1 MTLSRTFVSSVALAV
16 TLITLALTPAAHSYQ
31 EVAVTD
37 GGTITGT
44 VIFQGSPPPMKL
56 IIPTKDQEV
65 CGGIRE
71 EPHIVLSEDQG
82 VRHAVVF
89 LKDVQ
94 SGKAWGQPAKMPDL
108 TNLKCDF
115 VPHVQVVPVGSD
127 LEIISVDAVLH
138 ATHGF
143 LGKRTVFS
151 VTLPNKGDRVTRP
164 LKKTGMV
171 RVECDA
177 HGWMLGWI
185 YVADNPYAAVTAQ
198 DGTFTITDV
207 PPGAY
212 TLVVWQE
219 YLGLTETPVTVK
231 AKDAVSVKIELNK

>member
-1 MTLSRTFVSSVALAV
+1 MTPLRILLNFAALAIV
-16 TLITLALTPAAHSYQ
+16 LTTVIPVAYSYQ
-31 EVAVTD
+31 EIPITD
-37 GGTITGT
+37 GGTITGK
-44 VIFQGSPPPMKL
+44 VVFQGSPPPMKM

-71 EPHIVLSEDQG
+71 EPHVILGEDRG
-82 VRHAVVF
+82 VQDAMVF
-89 LKDVQ
+89 LKEVQ
-94 SGKAWGQPAKMPDL
+94 TGKAWGQSATTPDL
-108 TNLKCDF
+108 TNLKCNF

-127 LEIISVDAVLH
+127 LEIISADPVLH

-151 VTLPNKGDRVTRP
+151 VTLPNKGDRVARP
-164 LKKTGMV
+164 LKKSGIV

-185 YVADNPYAAVTAQ
+185 YVADNPYAAVTAP
-198 DGTFTITDV
+198 DGTFTITNV

-219 YLGLTETPVTVK
+219 YIGLTEIPVTVK
-231 AKDAVSVKIELNK
+231 AKEVVSVQIELNR

>member
-1 MTLSRTFVSSVALAV
+1 MNPLRMLLSFTASA
-16 TLITLALTPAAHSYQ
+16 IALTTLTSIAYPYQ
-31 EVAVTD
+31 EVTVSD
-37 GGTITGT
+37 GGTIKGR
-44 VIFQGSPPPMKL
+44 VVFHGSPPPLKM

-71 EPHIVLSEDQG
+71 EPQIILGENQG
-82 VRHAVVF
+82 LQDAVVF
-89 LKDVQ
+89 LKAIEN
-94 SGKAWGQPAKMPDL
+94 GKAWEQAAPTPEL
-108 TNLKCDF
+108 TNLKCNF

-127 LEIISVDAVLH
+127 IEIVSADPVLH

-151 VTLPNKGDRVTRP
+151 VTLPNQGDRVKRP
-164 LKKTGMV
+164 LKKAGIV

-185 YVADNPYAAVTAQ
+185 YVADNPYYGLTGH
-198 DGTFTITDV
+198 DGAFTITDI

-219 YLGLTETPVTVK
+219 YTGLTEIPVIVK
-231 AKDAVSVKIELNK
+231 AKEVVSVNVELNK

>member
-1 MTLSRTFVSSVALAV
+1 MTPSRMFLSSAAFVV
-16 TLITLALTPAAHSYQ
+16 TLITLTPVAYPYQ

-37 GGTITGT
+37 GGTITGN
-44 VIFQGSPPPMKL
+44 VIFQGSSPPMKL

-71 EPHIVLSEDQG
+71 EPHIILSENHG
-82 VRHAVVF
+82 VQNAVVF
-89 LKDVQ
+89 LKEIQ
-94 SGKAWGQPAKMPDL
+94 IGKAWGQPVKTPDL

-115 VPHVQVVPVGSD
+115 VPHVQVVSVGSD
-127 LEIISVDAVLH
+127 LEIVSADPVLH

-164 LKKTGMV
+164 LKKAGIV

-185 YVADNPYAAVTAQ
+185 YVADNPYSAVTAK
-198 DGTFTITDV
+198 DGRFTITDV
-207 PPGAY
+207 PPGTY

-219 YLGLTETPVTVK
+219 YIGLTETPVTVK
-231 AKDAVSVKIELNK
+231 AKEAVSVQIELNK

>member
-1 MTLSRTFVSSVALAV
+1 MLLGFIMSAGILTALAPV
-16 TLITLALTPAAHSYQ
+16 AYSYQ
-31 EVAVTD
+31 EIPIAD
-37 GGTITGT
+37 GGTITGRVT
-44 VIFQGSPPPMKL
+44 FQGSPPPMKM

-65 CGGIRE
+65 CGGVRE
-71 EPHIVLSEDQG
+71 EPQIILSEDHSVQD
-82 VRHAVVF
+82 AVVF
-89 LKDVQ
+89 LREVQ
-94 SGKAWGQPAKMPDL
+94 TGKAWERSTKTSDL
-108 TNLKCDF
+108 TNLKCNF

-127 LEIISVDAVLH
+127 LEIVSADPVLH

-164 LKKTGMV
+164 LKKAGIV

-185 YVADNPYAAVTAQ
+185 YAADNPYSAVTAQ
-198 DGTFTITDV
+198 DGRFTIADV

-219 YLGLTETPVTVK
+219 YLGLTEVPVVVK
-231 AKDAVSVKIELNK
+231 AKEAVSVHVELNK

>member
-1 MTLSRTFVSSVALAV
+1 MTPLRMLLSLIASVGFLS
-16 TLITLALTPAAHSYQ
+16 TLTPVAYSYQ
-31 EVAVTD
+31 ETPISD
-37 GGTITGT
+37 GGTITGR
-44 VIFQGSPPPMKL
+44 VIFLGSPPPMKM

-71 EPHIVLSEDQG
+71 EPYVILGEDQG
-82 VRHAVVF
+82 VQDAMVF
-89 LKDVQ
+89 LKEVQ
-94 SGKAWGQPAKMPDL
+94 SGKPWGQPAKTPDL
-108 TNLKCDF
+108 TNLKCNF

-127 LEIISVDAVLH
+127 LEIISADPVLH

-164 LKKTGMV
+164 LKKAGLV

-185 YVADNPYAAVTAQ
+185 YVADNPYATVTTK

-207 PPGAY
+207 PPGTY
-212 TLVVWQE
+212 TLVAWQE
-219 YLGLTETPVTVK
+219 YTGFTEVPVVVK
-231 AKDAVSVKIELNK
+231 AKEAVSIHVELNK

>member
-1 MTLSRTFVSSVALAV
+1 MNPLRRLLSFTASA
-16 TLITLALTPAAHSYQ
+16 IALTTLTPIAYPYQ
-31 EVAVTD
+31 EVTVSD
-37 GGTITGT
+37 GGTIKGR
-44 VIFQGSPPPMKL
+44 VVFHGSPPPMKM

-71 EPHIVLSEDQG
+71 EPQIILGENQG
-82 VRHAVVF
+82 LQDAVVF
-89 LKDVQ
+89 LKAIEN
-94 SGKAWGQPAKMPDL
+94 GKAWEQAAPTPEL
-108 TNLKCDF
+108 TNLKCNF

-127 LEIISVDAVLH
+127 IEIVSADPVLH

-151 VTLPNKGDRVTRP
+151 VTLPNQGDRVKRP
-164 LKKTGMV
+164 LKKAGIV

-185 YVADNPYAAVTAQ
+185 YVADNPYHGLTGH
-198 DGTFTITDV
+198 DGAFMITDI

-219 YLGLTETPVTVK
+219 YTGLTEIPVIVK
-231 AKDAVSVKIELNK
+231 AKEVMSVNVELNK

>member
-1 MTLSRTFVSSVALAV
+1 MNPLRMLLSVTASAV
-16 TLITLALTPAAHSYQ
+16 VLTTLAPATYAYQ
-31 EVAVTD
+31 EATVSD
-37 GGTITGT
+37 GGTIKGR
-44 VIFQGSPPPMKL
+44 VVFQGSPPPMKM

-71 EPHIVLSEDQG
+71 EPQIILGEDQG
-82 VRHAVVF
+82 LQDAVVF
-89 LKDVQ
+89 LKGIE
-94 SGKAWGQPAKMPDL
+94 SGKAWGQATPTPEL
-108 TNLKCDF
+108 TNLKCNF

-127 LEIISVDAVLH
+127 IEIVSADPVLH

-164 LKKTGMV
+164 LKKLGIV

-185 YVADNPYAAVTAQ
+185 YVADNPYYGITGR
-198 DGTFTITDV
+198 DGAFTITNV

-219 YLGLTETPVTVK
+219 YTGFTEIPVIVK
-231 AKDAVSVKIELNK
+231 AKEVVSVNVELNK

>member
-1 MTLSRTFVSSVALAV
+1 MRPPAVLINLVATAV
-16 TLITLALTPAAHSYQ
+16 ILTALTPIAYSYQ
-31 EVAVTD
+31 EVTVSD
-37 GGTITGT
+37 GGTITGR
-44 VIFQGSPPPMKL
+44 VVFQGSPPPMKM

-71 EPHIVLSEDQG
+71 EPQIVLSEDQG
-82 VRHAVVF
+82 VQDAVVF
-89 LKDVQ
+89 LKAVE
-94 SGKAWGQPAKMPDL
+94 SGKSWERSPKTPEL
-108 TNLKCDF
+108 TNLKCNF
-115 VPHVQVVPVGSD
+115 VPHVQVMPVESD
-127 LEIISVDAVLH
+127 IEIISADPVLH

-151 VTLPNKGDRVTRP
+151 VTLPNKGDRVKRP
-164 LKKTGMV
+164 LKKAGIV

-185 YVADNPYAAVTAQ
+185 YVADNPYSAVTTK
-198 DGTFTITDV
+198 DGMFTITDV

-219 YLGLTETPVTVK
+219 YTGLTEVPVMVK
-231 AKDAVSVKIELNK
+231 AKEVVSVNIALSK